1 MSEQDAASAL
11 WEAAGEALKG
21 RIPSQDFYSW
31 FAMAEPVALRGDAL
45 TLSFA
50 NDFAV
55 AWVRDRFLGVLVESL
70 WAATGRRIEL
80 NLVSRETLADT
91 DGGEDAPASRPAP
104 SAPVVRGLDLDT
116 VPARHAADTL
126 TEDELR
132 VAVGG
137 AARASMVGAP
147 SGITASV
154 SPSPAGG
161 SGASGVEQHT
171 QPLNPRYRFD
181 TFVIGEGN
189 QLAHAAA
196 LSVAEAPG
204 QSYNPLFIYG
214 GTGLGKTHL
223 LHAIGHYAMETRPGV
238 TVAYVTTEEFVNR
251 FIAAIQRRDNSRE
264 RFKQYFRG
272 IDVLLMDDVQF
283 LSGKGSSMQEELFHT
298 FNALHESGKQ
308 VVLTSDTEPT
318 SIPALEERL
327 RSRFAWGLIT
337 DIATPDRATRIAILR
352 KKAHADGLD
361 VSLDVLGCVADR
373 ITTNVRE
380 LEGALTRIVGY
391 ASLTG
396 RPINEELARSVL
408 DSYAPAVRE
417 AVTIDRIQ
425 NVVCEHFAVS
435 RDDLVGARKTA
446 DIVQPRQIAMYLARV
461 LLGAPSTQ
469 VGRRFGGRDHSTV
482 LHAERK
488 IDGLIKHDRDVY
500 ALVERLTHTIRQ
512 GGDRVGR

>member
-1 MSEQDAASAL
+1 VNDADAAVTVWGATSEVL
-11 WEAAGEALKG
+11 RE

-31 FAMAEPVALRGDAL
+31 FALVEPVTVSDGELV
-45 TLSFA
+45 LSFA
-50 NDFAV
+50 NSFAV
-55 AWVRDRFLGVLVESL
+55 GWVRERFSEVLAQSVEQAVGRSL
-70 WAATGRRIEL
+70 AVRF
-80 NLVSRETLADT
+80 VSRETDSVA
-91 DGGEDAPASRPAP
+91 GIASHPSPAVAPAALAASEAP
-104 SAPVVRGLDLDT
+104 IDVIPQA
-116 VPARHAADTL
+116 HAADTL

-132 VAVGG
+132 QAVGG
-137 AARASMVGAP
+137 AARASMLAGPGAP
-147 SGITASV
+147 QGGGDGNGNGGPTRA
-154 SPSPAGG
+154 PAV
-161 SGASGVEQHT
+161 AEQHG

-238 TVAYVTTEEFVNR
+238 RVAYATTEEFVSR
-251 FIAAIQRRDNSRE
+251 FIAAIQRRDQSRE

-272 IDVLLMDDVQF
+272 IDILLMDDVQF

-298 FNALHESGKQ
+298 FNSLHEAGKQ

-337 DIATPDRATRIAILR
+337 DIATPDRATRMAILR
-352 KKAHADGLD
+352 KKALADGLD
-361 VSLDVLGCVADR
+361 VPLDVLGAVADR

-380 LEGALTRIVGY
+380 LEGAMTRIIGY

-396 RPINEELARSVL
+396 RPFGVELAASVL
-408 DSYAPAVRE
+408 DSYAPSVRE
-417 AVTIDRIQ
+417 KVTIDRIQ
-425 NVVCEHFAVS
+425 SVVCDHFAVS
-435 RDDLVGARKTA
+435 HDDLVGGRKTA

-488 IDGLIKHDRDVY
+488 IDGLIRNDREVY
-500 ALVERLTHTIRQ
+500 DLVEQLTHMIRQ
-512 GGDRVGR
+512 GNDRVV